1 MRASWAVGIA
11 VVAGIISAG
20 VGALLVG
27 AGLHASK
34 PAANSA
40 TAHDQDVV
48 LCTSYALISANI
60 RQPIQNGM
68 DVLPAI
74 APLRLALIE
83 NPGANPQIRE
93 AISDAVAGF
102 DAILAMGAK
111 PHGLSEPPAYD
122 QPTVKAAFDRVSQ
135 ICGLDK

>member
-1 MRASWAVGIA
+1 M
-11 VVAGIISAG
+11 
-20 VGALLVG
+20 GALLVG
-27 AGLHASK
+27 FGLHPWQPRPS
-34 PAANSA
+34 SE

-48 LCTSYALISANI
+48 LCTSYALITANL
-60 RQPIQNGM
+60 RQPIQTGM

-83 NPGANPQIRE
+83 NPDGNQQVRE

-111 PHGLSEPPAYD
+111 PQGLSEPPTYD
-122 QPTVKAAFDRVSQ
+122 QPTAKAAFDRVSEV
-135 ICGLDK
+135 CGLNK